1 MKINSKIWLWVISI
15 LLIANLILAGVQ
27 FFGDKP
33 GKTSKRPFL
42 GEQLNFDKN
51 QTAELKLLIDQHEL
65 KLKSIGDSL
74 RINKDQFFKGL
85 RDQKDVEE
93 QTEFVQNIGR
103 LETERDKLTYNHFE
117 AIRNICSESQK
128 SDFDDLLREIMHPKQ
143 GPPKGK
149 NGPEDND
156 GPPPMGDR
164 PPPPTGEDGNRP
176 PPPTGEDGNRP
187 PPPPME

>member
-33 GKTSKRPFL
+33 GKVNKRPFL

-65 KLKSIGDSL
+65 KMKSIGDSL
-74 RINKDQFFKGL
+74 RIYKDLFFKGL

-103 LETERDKLTYNHFE
+103 LETERDKLTYIHFE
-117 AIRNICSESQK
+117 AIRNICNESQK
-128 SDFDDLLREIMHPKQ
+128 SDFDNLLRDIMHPKK

-149 NGPEDND
+149 NGPEGNS
-156 GPPPMGDR
+156 GPPMGDR
-164 PPPPTGEDGNRP
+164 PPPPMGEDGNRP
-176 PPPTGEDGNRP
+176 PT
-187 PPPPME
+187 PPME